1 VKVDNAR
8 KGFFEP
14 ADFAAV
20 EANLPA
26 TLRPYVCFLYLTGWR
41 AGEARGL
48 TWADVNFD
56 ARVVRL
62 EPGTTKNGAGREFP
76 FAALQPLAD
85 LLRQQHDLTRE
96 LARGSDNRSRFS
108 SEGQADQV
116 LRPGLSVCGHEAHR
130 AQDRSRVPS
139 LCDHIAHRPLRRRY
153 EALGAPWRSARFAER
168 DPIREGHSSGTIRGI
183 TSGQPSRNELSKWFQ
198 QAKF

>member
-1 VKVDNAR
+1 MKVDNAR

-62 EPGTTKNGAGREFP
+62 EPGTTKNGEGREFP

-85 LLRQQHDLTRE
+85 RFHVHI
-96 LARGSDNRSRFS
+96 RS
-108 SEGQADQV
+108 
-116 LRPGLSVCGHEAHR
+116 LSR
-130 AQDRSRVPS
+130 
-139 LCDHIAHRPLRRRY
+139 I
-153 EALGAPWRSARFAER
+153 
-168 DPIREGHSSGTIRGI
+168 
-183 TSGQPSRNELSKWFQ
+183 K
-198 QAKF
+198 